1 MHCTISVLRKVQAVV
16 VTLSLL
22 SLSVMVYNIIKL
34 IDNEDEN
41 KEKANNWTRNNMVY
55 VIMIMAT
62 TLTLLVNLLLYQG
75 ALDMTSIDL
84 YYWPDPKHCLGSWL
98 LVYGSILVV
107 YLCGMASCFYL
118 AIRGAKEGNIF
129 IEVGDNYVAWGF
141 IYLAGD
147 GVVLLCL
154 YFVMTLYGQI

>member
-1 MHCTISVLRKVQAVV
+1 MYCTISVLRKVQAVV

-22 SLSVMVYNIIKL
+22 SLSVMVYNIVKL
-34 IDNEDEN
+34 IGNEKENEEKEILGSRDN
-41 KEKANNWTRNNMVY
+41 VIY

-75 ALDMTSIDL
+75 ALDMTSIEL
-84 YYWPDPKHCLGSWL
+84 YFWPDPKYCLGSWL
-98 LVYGSILVV
+98 FVYASILIA
-107 YLCGMASCFYL
+107 YLCGMASCVYF
-118 AIRGAKEGNIF
+118 AIRGEKEGNIF
-129 IEVGDNYVAWGF
+129 IGIGDNYIAWGF

-147 GVVLLCL
+147 MVVLSCL